1 MGGTLAHSPAD
12 SGSPTAKMATYAST
26 RSTRREQNNER
37 RECLC
42 RRGRRLARP
51 HRADDDGGLGSG
63 DRRRSAVFA
72 PRDAEG
78 LSTRQA
84 TPRRAVPLS
93 REPEAMWPRVF
104 SVELRG
110 LEPLTPTL
118 PVSQSMSGWCGHVVG
133 SLAHQHVSSGTS
145 GACRGVVERLGPMVA
160 HRPARCAATLT
171 VSVGADWTTH
181 AAPVLIDHSTVI
193 VWSIPQADSP
203 KNCTWLNASPRHS
216 GHRRAGSAGPR
227 LEERGIGQ
235 FGRYPAADPHRV
247 SRPE

>member
-1 MGGTLAHSPAD
+1 MGHPPPRWLPTHRPDRPGASRTTRG
-12 SGSPTAKMATYAST
+12 GSV
-26 RSTRREQNNER
+26 
-37 RECLC
+37 C

-72 PRDAEG
+72 PPDAEG

-110 LEPLTPTL
+110 FEPLTPTL

-181 AAPVLIDHSTVI
+181 AAPVLIGPFIGPFNGDCLVH
-193 VWSIPQADSP
+193 PP
-203 KNCTWLNASPRHS
+203 S
-216 GHRRAGSAGPR
+216 GQS
-227 LEERGIGQ
+227 EELHL
-235 FGRYPAADPHRV
+235 AKCLT
-247 SRPE
+247 SS